1 MKTFKIASLSMCI
14 GLLYIAYILVDN
26 WGTTEFIISM
36 VHYIIVIFGVFY
48 TLRLIKDFI
57 VELAKSQLNEVT
69 ELINDRFKANESIIS
84 SARSTILKQVNDYHR
99 IIRDD
104 IETLQKFVIEYGKDN
119 KTLYE
124 YNVKVMLKHMDVNDA
139 DIIKQLTNQNLN
151 YKLNNDLLKSFIVDI
166 DNNNNDAATLRDRD
180 LQIYI
185 AKAISKLAD
194 AHYITNSLNNIRN
207 EINNNINIA
216 KIKVVNTIQDDHT
229 ILENINSDL
238 RDIKSNTSPK
248 PKVKKKLDINTIQD
262 PKDE

>member
-1 MKTFKIASLSMCI
+1 M
-14 GLLYIAYILVDN
+14 
-26 WGTTEFIISM
+26 
-36 VHYIIVIFGVFY
+36 
-48 TLRLIKDFI
+48 
-57 VELAKSQLNEVT
+57 
-69 ELINDRFKANESIIS
+69 
-84 SARSTILKQVNDYHR
+84 LKQVNDYHR

-124 YNVKVMLKHMDVNDA
+124 YNVKVMLKHMDVNNA

-151 YKLNNDLLKSFIVDI
+151 YKLTNDLLKTFIVDI